1 MIFQADKAGELIHRI
16 ETEDHDTIDEIEMF
30 SLQMANEEV
39 EFSAA
44 GFFPVNYTLVFS
56 VRGLKESVNLLE
68 DVVFRLLGVLQ
79 RTS

>member
-1 MIFQADKAGELIHRI
+1 M
-16 ETEDHDTIDEIEMF
+16 IDEIEMF
-30 SLQMANEEV
+30 SLQIANEEV